1 MWIDRI
7 GISSAWDGLDEEE
20 DEKHGSW
27 VVTIVHRTS
36 VEHALGRVYDMVKEQ
51 GLELDLIHSL
61 SHVTP
66 DGYIRTPEGVD
77 GYSCCEV
84 FFYGH
89 RMEFGRDVEAAMRE
103 ELREMADD
111 ADVDLVL
118 ESKAEHGRRD
128 AEALLLRY
136 GLDLD
141 PGRDDRRVGEDGRR
155 GRPGGGDYGGGDA
168 RGVAVSGELSEAREA
183 AQGLP
188 EARVLEA
195 IDRLPLMEGA
205 ERLFRT
211 LNARGAKTAI
221 FSGGFTFFGNYLK
234 EKLGVDYVFANHLDV
249 RDGLVTGEV
258 IGGIVDG
265 ARKAELL
272 IEIAGREG
280 VPLEQVVAVGD
291 GANDLPMLGL
301 AGMGV
306 AFHAKPVVRAAARYA
321 MTHVGLDG
329 LLYLLGVPDREWV

>member
-1 MWIDRI
+1 MTEIPADW
-7 GISSAWDGLDEEE
+7 DEED
-20 DEKHGSW
+20 DENHGSW
-27 VVTIVHRTS
+27 VVTIVHRRS

-51 GLELDLIHSL
+51 GLEFDLIHSL
-61 SHVTP
+61 SHVMP
-66 DGYIRTPEGVD
+66 DGMIRTPEDVE

-111 ADVDLVL
+111 AEADLVL
-118 ESKAEHGRRD
+118 ESKAEHGRPMRLFCFD
-128 AEALLLRY
+128 MDSTLIQGETIDELAKMAGVGDQVVAITAAAMRGELQFQESFRRRVALLK
-136 GLDLD
+136 
-141 PGRDDRRVGEDGRR
+141 
-155 GRPGGGDYGGGDA
+155 
-168 RGVAVSGELSEAREA
+168 
-183 AQGLP
+183 GLP

-211 LNARGAKTAI
+211 LKARGAKTAI
-221 FSGGFTFFGNYLK
+221 FSGGFTFFGSYLK
-234 EKLGVDYVFANHLDV
+234 EKLGVDYVFANHLDMQNGV
-249 RDGLVTGEV
+249 VTGEV
-258 IGGIVDG
+258 TGGIVDG

-280 VPLEQVVAVGD
+280 IPLEQVCAVGD

>member
-1 MWIDRI
+1 MTEIPENWE
-7 GISSAWDGLDEEE
+7 EEE
-20 DEKHGSW
+20 DENYGSW

-36 VEHALGRVYDMVKEQ
+36 VEHALGRVYDMVKEL
-51 GLELDLIHSL
+51 GLEFDLIHAL
-61 SHVTP
+61 SHVGP
-66 DGYIRTPEGVD
+66 DGLIRTPESVD
-77 GYSCCEV
+77 SYSCCEV

-89 RMEFGRDVEAAMRE
+89 RMECGRDVEAAMRA
-103 ELREMADD
+103 ELREMAAD
-111 ADVDLVL
+111 AEADLVL
-118 ESKAEHGRRD
+118 ESKAE
-128 AEALLLRY
+128 
-136 GLDLD
+136 
-141 PGRDDRRVGEDGRR
+141 R
-155 GRPGGGDYGGGDA
+155 GRPMKLFCFDMDSTLIQGETIDELAKMAGVGDQV
-168 RGVAVSGELSEAREA
+168 VAITAAAMRGELQFQESFRRRVRLLK
-183 AQGLP
+183 GLP

-211 LNARGAKTAI
+211 LKARGAKTAI
-221 FSGGFTFFGNYLK
+221 FSGGFTFFGAYLK

-249 RDGLVTGEV
+249 QDGVVMGEV

-280 VPLEQVVAVGD
+280 IPLEQVVAVGD

-329 LLYLLGVPDREWV
+329 LLYLLGIPDREWV

>member
-1 MWIDRI
+1 MTEIPNR
-7 GISSAWDGLDEEE
+7 WDGLDEEE
-20 DEKHGSW
+20 DENHGSW
-27 VVTIVHRTS
+27 VVTIVHRRS

-51 GLELDLIHSL
+51 GLEFDLIHTL
-61 SHVTP
+61 SHVMP
-66 DGYIRTPEGVD
+66 DGMIRTPEDVD

-103 ELREMADD
+103 ELREMAED
-111 ADVDLVL
+111 AEADLVL
-118 ESKAEHGRRD
+118 ESKAEHGRAMRLFCFD
-128 AEALLLRY
+128 MDSTLIQGETIDELAKMAGVGDQVVAITAASMRGELQFQESFRRRVALLK
-136 GLDLD
+136 GL
-141 PGRDDRRVGEDGRR
+141 
-155 GRPGGGDYGGGDA
+155 
-168 RGVAVSGELSEAREA
+168 S
-183 AQGLP
+183 

-195 IDRLPLMEGA
+195 IDRLPMMEGA

-211 LNARGAKTAI
+211 LKARGAKTAI

-249 RDGLVTGEV
+249 QDGVVTGEV

-280 VPLEQVVAVGD
+280 IPLEQVCAVGD

-329 LLYLLGVPDREWV
+329 LLYLLGVPDQEWV